1 MNEYSNRVVLHCDL
15 NNFYASVECLLNPS
29 IKDKAV
35 IVCGDIDARHGVV
48 LAKNQ
53 IAKKA
58 GIKTGM
64 VVWQAR
70 ELVPELVCV
79 KARFDKYLEYSRRVR
94 EIYAKY
100 TDQIE
105 NFGIDE
111 SWLDVTHSQALFGNG
126 ETIANKIRE
135 EVKQKIGLTISVGVS
150 FNKIFAKLGSDL
162 KKPDAVTVINQQNF
176 KDVVWPLSAS
186 ELLYVGKATAN
197 KLARMGINTIGDLA
211 NASETM
217 LVKQLGKWGTYLQIF
232 AQGLDA
238 TPVSKMGE
246 ASVIKSVGN
255 STTAPRDLK
264 TEQDVSLVFSVLAD
278 SVATRLREQ
287 NLKATVVSIW
297 VRNNKLKSW
306 SYQGTLSRPSFLANE
321 FLEKAKQLFK
331 KHEFNE
337 PLRSLGLNVSGLVF
351 CENLEREQ
359 LDFFTDEKKRAKSEN
374 IERAVD
380 NIRKKYG
387 HGAIITSNLLLDN
400 ELTFFNPKEDNTI
413 HPYTF
418 F

>member
-1 MNEYSNRVVLHCDL
+1 MNEYSNRVILHCDL

-35 IVCGDIDARHGVV
+35 VVSGNVDARHGVV

-64 VVWQAR
+64 VIWQAR

-79 KARFDKYLEYSRRVR
+79 KARFDKYLEFSRRVR
-94 EIYAKY
+94 EIYAEY

-111 SWLDVTHSQALFGNG
+111 SWLDVTHSQKLFGDG

-150 FNKIFAKLGSDL
+150 FNKVFAKLGSDL

-176 KDVVWPLSAS
+176 KNIVWKLPAS
-186 ELLYVGKATAN
+186 DLLYVGKATTN
-197 KLARMGINTIGDLA
+197 KLMRMGINTIGDLA
-211 NASETM
+211 SSDENM
-217 LVKQLGKWGTYLQIF
+217 LVKQLGKWGTYLKIF
-232 AQGLDA
+232 AEGRDA

-255 STTAPRDLK
+255 STTTPRDLK
-264 TEQDVSLVFSVLAD
+264 TEQDVALIFSVLAD
-278 SVATRLREQ
+278 SVAGRLREQ
-287 NLKATVVSIW
+287 NLKATIVSIW
-297 VRNNKLKSW
+297 VRNNKLKSF
-306 SYQGTLSRPSFLANE
+306 SYQGTLARPSFLASE
-321 FLEKAKQLFK
+321 LLEKAKQLFK
-331 KHEFNE
+331 KHSFDE
-337 PLRSLGLNVSGLVF
+337 PVRSLGLNVSGLVF

-359 LDFFTDEKKRAKSEN
+359 LDFFTDEKKRTKTEN
-374 IERAVD
+374 VERAVD

-387 HGAIITSNLLLDN
+387 HSAIVTSNLLLDN
-400 ELTFFNPKEDNTI
+400 ELTFFNPHEDNTI
-413 HPYTF
+413 HPYSF